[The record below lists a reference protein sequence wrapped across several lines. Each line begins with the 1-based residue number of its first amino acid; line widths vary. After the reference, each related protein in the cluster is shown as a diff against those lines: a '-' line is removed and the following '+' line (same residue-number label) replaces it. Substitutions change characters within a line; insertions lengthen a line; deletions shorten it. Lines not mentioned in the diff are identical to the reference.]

1 MRKKAHNLARV
12 RDKKIRLFEDP
23 EQIPNNRLYC
33 IKNLIYRLD
42 KHTTNSIFKVVT
54 HFCWELRI
62 SGKISIDF
70 HRFPALPVP
79 PKTLKCS
86 DWIIIATKKYRLHD
100 KHS

>member
-1 MRKKAHNLARV
+1 MRCVQHCSERTEETCDLRKKAHNLARV
-12 RDKKIRLFEDP
+12 RDKKISLFEDP

-70 HRFPALPVP
+70 PHCPFHQKP
-79 PKTLKCS
+79 
-86 DWIIIATKKYRLHD
+86 
-100 KHS
+100 